1 MVVGASRQM
10 IAQTRAYLCLTPS
23 YGPIHTVVCEAQSGF
38 SYAGTDLRTLGCGL
52 EQEARYDGN
61 HTYRALG
68 RTSWGN
74 TVLSLQVIKES
85 S

>member
-1 MVVGASRQM
+1 MTANN
-10 IAQTRAYLCLTPS
+10 RAYLCLTPS
-23 YGPIHTVVCEAQSGF
+23 YGPIHTVVCEAQPGF
-38 SYAGTDLRTLGCGL
+38 SYTGADLRTLGCGL
-52 EQEARYDGN
+52 EQEASYDGD

-68 RTSWGN
+68 RTSWDN